1 MNGKQI
7 KEEVIRYLED
17 DNYRYAILIDG
28 EWGCGKTYFVTHEL
42 LDAITDY
49 EKKHSKR
56 KVRYISLYGCKSVDE
71 VEENIY
77 CSMLDEQFYEKYY
90 KIKKGDNFYGEKK
103 EKIKRKGEIITN
115 VSRKIVGTI
124 MQRFE
129 ISYKAY
135 EYVSDF
141 FMMNKNIF
149 IFDDLER
156 CGCSPNDILGYI
168 NGLVEHEGAKVILV
182 AYEDEIGFLYETGKK
197 ELQYMVAADE
207 RIQIPQEKS
216 MFSSIGQSENK
227 PVMNIEELVRR
238 RGKIF
243 ADMEINQQYIKIRE
257 KLIGMTLKYE
267 TDMVAIMH
275 LLIRNSKITEEL
287 KRKLNDN
294 VQGFIGTMTTYEHRN
309 LRTFQ
314 FFLSKIKYLVEQF
327 NETEI
332 DKRYTPAALDF
343 MIGNCFMLC
352 VEYKAD
358 VKEPEERFAKICFQN
373 ERRLKSVKDYVEHS
387 SFDKNGFKTEIA
399 AYVESELSNRLP
411 SDDPYSQLYSQHYIR
426 TQEWVEE
433 KIEQVLEKLKNN
445 EYRFNVYSNMLVL
458 FLQLIEYG
466 FPEEIMLKAEK
477 YMIENAKQSD
487 KERILD
493 DFISS
498 EKPEVIEKC
507 KGIIQKINREVKI
520 AKENFW
526 QMAIQDI
533 LQRDEF
539 WGKELET
546 YWINNKQYIPSDVQ
560 LLSGIDADAMAEKI
574 IQSNAENILNFRS
587 FLDWLYPQNV
597 RKLYVDEDM
606 KTISAIIEKLE
617 GYDESDLIK
626 KAQLKHLREQLVQIK
641 QHQQSN

>member
-17 DNYRYAILIDG
+17 DNYRYAMLIDG

-56 KVRYISLYGCKSVDE
+56 KVHYISLYGCKSVDE

-77 CSMLDEQFYEKYY
+77 CSMLDEQFYEKYNQ
-90 KIKKGDNFYGEKK
+90 IRNINDFYGEKK
-103 EKIKRKGEIITN
+103 EKIKRTGKIIAN
-115 VSRKIVGTI
+115 VTRKFVGTV
-124 MQRFE
+124 MQRYE

-182 AYEDEIGFLYETGKK
+182 AYEEEIGFLYETGKK

-207 RIQIPQEKS
+207 RIQVPQEES
-216 MFSSIGQSENK
+216 IFSSIGQREDK
-227 PVMNIEELVRR
+227 QVMDIEELARR

-243 ADMEINQQYIKIRE
+243 ADMEINQQYIRIRE
-257 KLIGMTLKYE
+257 KLIGMTLEYE

-275 LLIRNSKITEEL
+275 RLIHNSKNTVEL
-287 KRKLNDN
+287 KRILNDN
-294 VQGFIGTMTTYEHRN
+294 VQGFIGTMDTYEHRN

-327 NETEI
+327 NEAEI
-332 DKRYTPAALDF
+332 NKKYASAAMDF

-387 SFDKNGFKTEIA
+387 SFDKKGFETEIA
-399 AYVESELSNRLP
+399 VYIESELSNRLP
-411 SDDPYSQLYSQHYIR
+411 SDDPYSQLYNLYYIR
-426 TQEWVEE
+426 TQVWVEE
-433 KIEQVLEKLKNN
+433 KIEQVLKKLKNN
-445 EYRFNVYSNMLVL
+445 EYRFNIYSNMLVL

-466 FPEEIMLKAEK
+466 FPKEILLKAEQ

-493 DFISS
+493 EFISS
-498 EKPEVIEKC
+498 ENPEIIEKC
-507 KGIIQKINREVKI
+507 REIIQKINREVKA
-520 AKENFW
+520 AKANFW
-526 QMAIQDI
+526 QKAIQDI
-533 LQRDEF
+533 LQRDES

-546 YWINNKQYIPSDVQ
+546 YWNNNKQYIPSDVQ
-560 LLSGIDADAMAEKI
+560 LLSCIDADAMATKI
-574 IQSNAENILNFRS
+574 LHSNAENILNFRM
-587 FLDWLYPQNV
+587 FLDGLYPQNV
-597 RKLYVDEDM
+597 RRLYIDEDM
-606 KTISAIIEKLE
+606 KTINNIIEKLE

-626 KAQLKHLREQLVQIK
+626 KAQLSYLKEQLVQIK
-641 QHQQSN
+641 QHQQGN

>member
-1 MNGKQI
+1 
-7 KEEVIRYLED
+7 
-17 DNYRYAILIDG
+17 
-28 EWGCGKTYFVTHEL
+28 
-42 LDAITDY
+42 
-49 EKKHSKR
+49 
-56 KVRYISLYGCKSVDE
+56 
-71 VEENIY
+71 
-77 CSMLDEQFYEKYY
+77 
-90 KIKKGDNFYGEKK
+90 
-103 EKIKRKGEIITN
+103 
-115 VSRKIVGTI
+115 
-124 MQRFE
+124 
-129 ISYKAY
+129 
-135 EYVSDF
+135 
-141 FMMNKNIF
+141 
-149 IFDDLER
+149 
-156 CGCSPNDILGYI
+156 
-168 NGLVEHEGAKVILV
+168 
-182 AYEDEIGFLYETGKK
+182 
-197 ELQYMVAADE
+197 
-207 RIQIPQEKS
+207 
-216 MFSSIGQSENK
+216 
-227 PVMNIEELVRR
+227 
-238 RGKIF
+238 
-243 ADMEINQQYIKIRE
+243 
-257 KLIGMTLKYE
+257 
-267 TDMVAIMH
+267 
-275 LLIRNSKITEEL
+275 
-287 KRKLNDN
+287 
-294 VQGFIGTMTTYEHRN
+294 
-309 LRTFQ
+309 
-314 FFLSKIKYLVEQF
+314 
-327 NETEI
+327 
-332 DKRYTPAALDF
+332 
-343 MIGNCFMLC
+343 
-352 VEYKAD
+352 
-358 VKEPEERFAKICFQN
+358 
-373 ERRLKSVKDYVEHS
+373 
-387 SFDKNGFKTEIA
+387 
-399 AYVESELSNRLP
+399 
-411 SDDPYSQLYSQHYIR
+411 
-426 TQEWVEE
+426 
-433 KIEQVLEKLKNN
+433 
-445 EYRFNVYSNMLVL
+445 MLVL